1 MGSPGSGSPRGV
13 RLRFLGTGT
22 SAGVPAIGGVAG
34 WTEAGPFGSA
44 DPRDRRTRTSAV
56 LEFIDGT
63 GQERVILID
72 AGPDLRSQALAAG
85 LRRVDAILLTHGHVD
100 HTFGLDEVRRFNV
113 LMDAPIDLYA
123 DAKTMAFTRR
133 VYEHVF
139 EAHRNFQRSFVATL
153 IPREIEPL
161 RSFDL
166 FGLRVTGVPFL
177 HGKLPVLGY
186 RFEVRGGG
194 GGEEGGGGGGGG
206 GGVLPL
212 VYATDVS
219 AVPPESWAWLRG
231 LRVLVLDALRHR
243 RHPTHLTID
252 EAVVVAEGVG
262 ADRTF
267 FVHMSQEVSHAGVER
282 DLPAGVRLA
291 YDGLVVR

>member
-1 MGSPGSGSPRGV
+1 LGAGGPGVPRRV

-22 SAGVPAIGGVAG
+22 SAGVPPIGGAAG
-34 WTEAGPFGSA
+34 VTEATPFGSA

-113 LMDAPIDLYA
+113 LMDAPIDIYA

-139 EAHRNFQRSFVATL
+139 ESHRNFQRSFVATL
-153 IPREIEPL
+153 VPREIEPL
-161 RSFDL
+161 RAFDL

-177 HGKLPVLGY
+177 HGKLPMLGY
-186 RFEVRGGG
+186 RFEVAGA
-194 GGEEGGGGGGGG
+194 EGDGQ
-206 GGVLPL
+206 GVLPL

-219 AVPPESWAWLRG
+219 AVPTESWARLRG

-252 EAVVVAEGVG
+252 EAVVVAERVG

-267 FVHMSQEVSHAGVER
+267 FVHMSQEVGHAEAER

>member
-1 MGSPGSGSPRGV
+1 M
-13 RLRFLGTGT
+13 
-22 SAGVPAIGGVAG
+22 PAIGGVAG

-56 LEFIDGT
+56 LEFIDAT
-63 GQERVILID
+63 GEERVILID

-139 EAHRNFQRSFVATL
+139 ESHRNFQRSFVATL

-177 HGKLPVLGY
+177 HGKLPLLGY
-186 RFEVRGGG
+186 RFEVRD
-194 GGEEGGGGGGGG
+194 EEGGD
-206 GGVLPL
+206 GVLPL
-212 VYATDVS
+212 MYATDVS
-219 AVPPESWAWLRG
+219 AVPTESWAWLGG
-231 LRVLVLDALRHR
+231 LRVLVLDALRHH
-243 RHPTHLTID
+243 RHATHLTID
-252 EAVVVAEGVG
+252 EAVVVSERVG
-262 ADRTF
+262 ADRTY
-267 FVHMSQEVSHAGVER
+267 FVHMSHEVSHAGVER